1 MEINLKI
8 KPEALEKDFD
18 RIANDLMNN
27 WVLAVNE
34 THYRLTEIEFYCK
47 SVLSDGPI
55 NDPYTHGHAEQL
67 KSNTWYFHGS
77 GLDLTFG
84 TPDYY
89 GGILIRG
96 LQRIKDEKHI
106 SGPLNSITEIFSS
119 FENCEKKKFDFGLF
133 EAKEYNWKILN
144 SIKAP
149 RVGLNPKIDSNSH
162 KKLFR
167 YLIFP
172 KETNRDK
179 SVIINSLVDQ
189 GIQRKEAEKLVYKQ

>member
-1 MEINLKI
+1 MGINLKI
-8 KPEALEKDFD
+8 TAETLVRDFD
-18 RIANDLMNN
+18 RIANDLMNY

-47 SVLSDGPI
+47 SVLPEGPI
-55 NDPYTHGHAEQL
+55 KDPYTHGHSEQL
-67 KSNTWYFHGS
+67 KSGTWYFHGS

-84 TPDYY
+84 TEGFY

-96 LQRIKDEKHI
+96 IQRISDRKHVT
-106 SGPLNSITEIFSS
+106 GPLNSLTEIMSS
-119 FENCEKKKFDFGLF
+119 LGSIELKKIDFGFLEAEGF
-133 EAKEYNWKILN
+133 EFELKHL
-144 SIKAP
+144 IKAP
-149 RVGLNPKIDSNSH
+149 RVGLNPINDPNSH
-162 KKLFR
+162 QKLFR

-189 GIQRKEAEKLVYKQ
+189 GLKKKEAEKLVYK